1 MLHPARRETWVSL
14 GAGSALDRCGGGWK
28 GRGILLSHKKQALY
42 RSGSGVES
50 LVLQR
55 TPLFCSDRKVV
66 EESRGKGTENAV
78 SLGLGFYFSLFFRTF
93 CNSVSQVYPV
103 SADTGVP
110 VPLDT

>member
-14 GAGSALDRCGGGWK
+14 GAGSALDRRGGGWK
-28 GRGILLSHKKQALY
+28 GRGILLSHKKQALC
-42 RSGSGVES
+42 RFGSGVES

-66 EESRGKGTENAV
+66 EESGEKRTENAV
-78 SLGLGFYFSLFFRTF
+78 SLGLGLYSSLFSGIFL
-93 CNSVSQVYPV
+93 NSVSQVYPV